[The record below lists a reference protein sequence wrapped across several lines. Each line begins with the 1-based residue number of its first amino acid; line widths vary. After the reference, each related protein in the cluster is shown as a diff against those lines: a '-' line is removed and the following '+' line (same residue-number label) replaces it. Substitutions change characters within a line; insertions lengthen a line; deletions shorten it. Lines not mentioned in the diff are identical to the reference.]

1 MILSEN
7 RFPLFR
13 ITRIDLPR
21 RVGVLVCR
29 QPTKIERKMPDY
41 LRLEA
46 FRATPL
52 VREPFPHLIVSG
64 FIGPAALAAVN
75 ADYPKISTSGSFP
88 VDQVEFGP
96 AFQILLDELE
106 SDAFREAFEEKF
118 GLDLSGRPT
127 VTTVRGRC
135 DARDGKI
142 HTDSTSKI
150 ITVLIYMNESW
161 RDAGGRLRLLRSA
174 DNLNDIIA
182 EVPPVAGTLLA
193 FKRSDN
199 SWHGHEPFAGER
211 RVIQFNWLTSEGNR
225 QIAMLRHHT
234 SASFKRVLQMI
245 LPNRA

>member
-1 MILSEN
+1 MS
-7 RFPLFR
+7 
-13 ITRIDLPR
+13 
-21 RVGVLVCR
+21 G
-29 QPTKIERKMPDY
+29 Y
-41 LRLEA
+41 LRLDA
-46 FRATPL
+46 FRSTPL
-52 VREPFPHLIVSG
+52 VKEPFEHLIVSG
-64 FIGPAALAAVN
+64 FVGPAGVAAIN

-88 VDQVEFGP
+88 VDQVSFGP
-96 AFQILLDELE
+96 AFQTLLDELE
-106 SDAFREAFEEKF
+106 SDEFREAFEEKF
-118 GLDLSGRPT
+118 GIDLAGRPT

-161 RDAGGRLRLLRSA
+161 EQSGGRLRLLRSGS
-174 DNLNDIIA
+174 DLSDVIT

-234 SASFKRVLQMI
+234 SAAVKRVLQT
-245 LPNRA
+245 LRPGRA

>member
-1 MILSEN
+1 
-7 RFPLFR
+7 
-13 ITRIDLPR
+13 
-21 RVGVLVCR
+21 
-29 QPTKIERKMPDY
+29 MPGY
-41 LRLEA
+41 LRLDA
-46 FRATPL
+46 FRDTPL
-52 VREPFPHLIVSG
+52 VPEPFQHLIVSG
-64 FIGPAALAAVN
+64 FVGSAALAAIN

-88 VDQVEFGP
+88 VDQVSFGP
-96 AFQILLDELE
+96 AFQTLLDELE
-106 SDAFREAFEEKF
+106 SDEFREAFEQKF
-118 GLDLSGRPT
+118 DLDLSGRPT

-150 ITVLIYMNESW
+150 ITVLIYMNASW
-161 RDAGGRLRLLRSA
+161 EQAGGRLRLLRSA
-174 DNLNDIIA
+174 DNLNDIIV

-234 SASFKRVLQMI
+234 SAAVKRVLQT
-245 LPNRA
+245 LRPGRA

>member
-1 MILSEN
+1 MS
-7 RFPLFR
+7 
-13 ITRIDLPR
+13 
-21 RVGVLVCR
+21 G
-29 QPTKIERKMPDY
+29 Y
-41 LRLEA
+41 LKLDA

-52 VREPFPHLIVSG
+52 VREPFQHLIVPG
-64 FIGPAALAAVN
+64 FVGPTALAAIN
-75 ADYPKISTSGSFP
+75 ADYPKISTTGSFP
-88 VDQVEFGP
+88 VDQVSFGP
-96 AFQILLDELE
+96 AFQTMLDELE
-106 SDAFREAFEEKF
+106 GDEFRAAFEEKF
-118 GLDLSGRPT
+118 QLDLEGRPT

-150 ITVLIYMNESW
+150 ITVLLYMNESW
-161 RDAGGRLRLLRSA
+161 ENAGGRLRLLRSA
-174 DNLNDIIA
+174 EDLNNFIV

-234 SASFKRVLQMI
+234 SAAFKRVLQT
-245 LPNRA
+245 LRPGRA